1 MSAPTQCLVFFDP
14 ILVGICIKDLIGTI
28 PVRMKLFEHFV
39 EDNPKSKFIRVVE
52 TLSEADQT
60 ESDLKTIAL
69 MNYNDK
75 LTDVVKALDAFV
87 QKGGY
92 FLLKEL
98 KALNRIT
105 NTYAYRITAGR
116 IVEEFELIYQEF
128 KTIEAEKYN

>member
-1 MSAPTQCLVFFDP
+1 MSTQTQCLVFYDP

-28 PVRMKLFEHFV
+28 SVRMKLFEHFV

-75 LTDVVKALDAFV
+75 LADVVKAHDAFV

-105 NTYAYRITAGR
+105 NTYAYRTAAGR

>member
-1 MSAPTQCLVFFDP
+1 MSAPTQCLVFYDP
-14 ILVGICIKDLIGTI
+14 ILVGICIKDLIGTM
-28 PVRMKLFEHFV
+28 PVRMKMFEHFV
-39 EDNPKSKFIRVVE
+39 EDNPNSKFIRVVE
-52 TLSEADQT
+52 TLAEADQT

-75 LTDVVKALDAFV
+75 LSDVVKAHDAFV

-98 KALNRIT
+98 KALNGIT
-105 NTYAYRITAGR
+105 NTSAYRTAAGR
-116 IVEEFELIYQEF
+116 IVNGLEMIYQEF